1 MHLKIVKTNCKTRIC
16 LLGSFP
22 FILLLFLGKA
32 ALCKILDSGQ
42 IFLDI
47 AESSLRVVICQKI
60 IRVYFWHPIHCRD
73 KNKRANTY
81 FYQMMVMILIP
92 NDDYNQLLKC
102 NIVTFSLVREVTG
115 VNVNMRVLLLS
126 FNDGGDNEG

>member
-1 MHLKIVKTNCKTRIC
+1 M
-16 LLGSFP
+16 
-22 FILLLFLGKA
+22 
-32 ALCKILDSGQ
+32 CKILDSGQ

-73 KNKRANTY
+73 KNRRANTY
-81 FYQMMVMILIP
+81 FYQMMVMIIIP
-92 NDDYNQLLKC
+92 NDDNDYHKQLLKC

-115 VNVNMRVLLLS
+115 VNVNMRVLLS
-126 FNDGGDNEG
+126 FNNGGDNER